1 MAEEEAIPAAA
12 RAGVSR
18 GVYVGTVVLIA
29 IIAFV
34 AGLGLSGV
42 IFPRPTTTVQPPLIV
57 ATNTPF
63 PPFESGDGANVVGF
77 DIDVIGEIIDR
88 MGRTMQIANYRDFGA
103 LLSAVQSGTVDIA
116 ASAITIRADRNA
128 TMDFSSPYFESDQ
141 AFLVRKNDN
150 RITCSPPPTECQGTN
165 LTGYQIAVQSTT
177 TSEYWIYDNV
187 PGGTANTTTYPD
199 LTQALQALQSS
210 AADVVVIDKPAGDGI
225 VAANPTLYQLVGT
238 VQTNELYGFAVQNN
252 DPKGL
257 IPQINAHLANM
268 KTDGKYQ
275 ELLDKWF

>member
-77 DIDVIGEIIDR
+77 DIDVIGEIIDTATGNAAEPASMNR
-88 MGRTMQIANYRDFGA
+88 PCSTWAPIKSTR
-103 LLSAVQSGTVDIA
+103 SA
-116 ASAITIRADRNA
+116 
-128 TMDFSSPYFESDQ
+128 
-141 AFLVRKNDN
+141 
-150 RITCSPPPTECQGTN
+150 
-165 LTGYQIAVQSTT
+165 
-177 TSEYWIYDNV
+177 
-187 PGGTANTTTYPD
+187 
-199 LTQALQALQSS
+199 
-210 AADVVVIDKPAGDGI
+210 
-225 VAANPTLYQLVGT
+225 
-238 VQTNELYGFAVQNN
+238 
-252 DPKGL
+252 
-257 IPQINAHLANM
+257 
-268 KTDGKYQ
+268 
-275 ELLDKWF
+275 